1 MDDEWMGRYRQLVS
15 ALVRHV
21 NVLDKLKEEFRIE
34 IADGVY
40 VDRLVWQ
47 IIEYFVEHSDNTEN
61 MIDIAAKLGIP
72 QSSFSKKVKLLKE
85 YGFIDRFIA
94 EGNKKEIFIRP
105 TEKAI
110 RFYKQNSAD
119 NVSKDFLPFF
129 EKLERFSD
137 EEIAAF
143 TEALEVLTASCEA
156 KEQQPQ
162 RLKYIKLE

>member
-47 IIEYFVEHSDNTEN
+47 IIEYFVEHRDNTEN

-72 QSSFSKKVKLLKE
+72 QSPFSKKVKLLKE

-110 RFYKQNSAD
+110 RFYRKNSAD
-119 NVSKDFLPFF
+119 NVSKEFLPFF

>member
-47 IIEYFVEHSDNTEN
+47 IIEYFVEHRDNTEN

-72 QSSFSKKVKLLKE
+72 
-85 YGFIDRFIA
+85 A
-94 EGNKKEIFIRP
+94 EELVRRVCVEL
-105 TEKAI
+105 EKGT
-110 RFYKQNSAD
+110 D
-119 NVSKDFLPFF
+119 
-129 EKLERFSD
+129 
-137 EEIAAF
+137 AA
-143 TEALEVLTASCEA
+143 
-156 KEQQPQ
+156 P
-162 RLKYIKLE
+162 

>member
-47 IIEYFVEHSDNTEN
+47 IIEYFVEHRDNTEN

-105 TEKAI
+105 TEK
-110 RFYKQNSAD
+110 RF
-119 NVSKDFLPFF
+119 VFTSK
-129 EKLERFSD
+129 
-137 EEIAAF
+137 
-143 TEALEVLTASCEA
+143 T
-156 KEQQPQ
+156 QQ
-162 RLKYIKLE
+162 IT

>member
-47 IIEYFVEHSDNTEN
+47 IIEYFVEHRDNTEN

-94 EGNKKEIFIRP
+94 EGNKRRSSSGRRKKR
-105 TEKAI
+105 
-110 RFYKQNSAD
+110 S
-119 NVSKDFLPFF
+119 
-129 EKLERFSD
+129 
-137 EEIAAF
+137 AF
-143 TEALEVLTASCEA
+143 TGRI
-156 KEQQPQ
+156 PQ
-162 RLKYIKLE
+162 ITSARNFFLFLKSWSAFRTRKSPLSPKPLRC

>member
-1 MDDEWMGRYRQLVS
+1 MDYEWMGRYRQLVS

-47 IIEYFVEHSDNTEN
+47 IIEYFVEHRDNTEN

-110 RFYKQNSAD
+110 RFYRKNSAD
-119 NVSKDFLPFF
+119 NVSKEFLPFL
-129 EKLERFSD
+129 KSWS
-137 EEIAAF
+137 AF
-143 TEALEVLTASCEA
+143 RTRKSPLSPKPLRC
-156 KEQQPQ
+156 
-162 RLKYIKLE
+162 

>member
-47 IIEYFVEHSDNTEN
+47 IIEYFVEHRDNTEN

-72 QSSFSKKVKLLKE
+72 QSSFSNKVKLLKE

-110 RFYKQNSAD
+110 RFYRKNSAD
-119 NVSKDFLPFF
+119 NVSKEFLPFF

-162 RLKYIKLE
+162 RLKYIKLD

>member
-1 MDDEWMGRYRQLVS
+1 MGRYRQLVS

-47 IIEYFVEHSDNTEN
+47 IIEYFVEHRDNTEN

-72 QSSFSKKVKLLKE
+72 QAPFPKKSSCSRNT
-85 YGFIDRFIA
+85 FIDRFIA
-94 EGNKKEIFIRP
+94 KGNKKEIFIRP

-110 RFYKQNSAD
+110 RFYRKNSAD
-119 NVSKDFLPFF
+119 NVSKEFLPFF

>member
-47 IIEYFVEHSDNTEN
+47 IIEYFVEHRDNTEN

-72 QSSFSKKVKLLKE
+72 QSSFSKKIKLLKE

-119 NVSKDFLPFF
+119 NVSKEFLPFF
-129 EKLERFSD
+129 EKLDRFSD
-137 EEIAAF
+137 GEIDAF
-143 TEALEVLTASCEA
+143 TEALELLTDTCEA
-156 KEQQPQ
+156 REQQPQ
-162 RLKYIKLE
+162 KLKYSKLD